1 MYRIVIL
8 LKMGG
13 SVITD
18 KSVPL
23 SFRRDAVVAL
33 AGAVAEAARSEPVM
47 LVHGGGSFGH
57 HYSVMYDMHTE
68 PAGYDLRGFAVVK
81 NSMVHLH
88 HLILDAL
95 VEGGVVPYSCPP
107 SSVMLPANTPLPD
120 GHETPDRF
128 GADRMHEATI
138 IAHSGMSPVM
148 YGDAVWCGEG
158 TSCILS
164 GDAIMAR
171 LSEMLDIRLAI
182 FATDVDGLYTG
193 MDSGRLIRRADAE
206 LADRMAS
213 GISEARADG
222 GSDVT
227 GGMARKVKAAGRM
240 SKKGTDVLFVNGNKP
255 HRIVDALHGV
265 YEGTLFAAAGF
276 REVEA

>member
-1 MYRIVIL
+1 MIL

-23 SFRRDAVVAL
+23 LFRRDAVVAL
-33 AGAVAEAARSEPVM
+33 AAAVAEVARSEPVM

-57 HYSVMYDMHTE
+57 HYSVMYDMHTK
-68 PAGYDLRGFAVVK
+68 PAGYDLRGFAVVR

-107 SSVMLPANTPLPD
+107 SSVMLPAHALGD
-120 GHETPDRF
+120 AHETPDRF
-128 GADRMHEATI
+128 EADRIREATL
-138 IAHSGMSPVM
+138 IARSGMSPVT

-171 LSEMLDIRLAI
+171 LAEMLDVRLAI

-193 MDSGRLIRRADAE
+193 MDSDRLIRRVDAE
-206 LADRMAS
+206 LADRMAD
-213 GISEARADG
+213 GISSTRADG

-227 GGMARKVKAAGRM
+227 GGMARKVRAAGRM
-240 SKKGTDVLFVNGNKP
+240 SGKGTDVLFVNGNKP
-255 HRIVDALHGV
+255 RRIVDASRGV
-265 YEGTLFAAAGF
+265 HEGTLFEAAGF
-276 REVEA
+276 REAEA